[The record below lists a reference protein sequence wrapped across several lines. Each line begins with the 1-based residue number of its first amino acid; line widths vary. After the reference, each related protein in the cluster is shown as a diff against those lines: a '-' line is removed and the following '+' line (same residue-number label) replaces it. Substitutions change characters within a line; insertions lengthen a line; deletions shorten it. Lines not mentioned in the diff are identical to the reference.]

1 MLAFGDIHEQGFF
14 ERLQNS
20 FKDSYATIFSDTSK
34 PRTIVVVP
42 SLTLDHEILSKVRG
56 HCYYEERMLC
66 MLMLL
71 KMPRTKLIFVS
82 SLPISPLII
91 DYYLHMLPG
100 ITGSHAKSRL
110 HLLSCYD
117 AGDTPLTEK
126 LLNRPRLLQRI
137 KQLIDTESPAHL
149 VFFNVTEAEQKLSV
163 ALQIPMYG
171 CPPELNYL
179 GTKSGSRNVFEEATV
194 RMPFGK
200 TDLHSKQDVLM
211 ALSEIYQHDTQV
223 KKAVVKL
230 NEGFSGDGNAIF
242 SYEGITTDNTSLW
255 IAENLERQLRIVAED
270 MSYDQYM
277 KKMSLMGGIAEMFIT
292 GEDVR
297 SPSVQCRI
305 NPLGEISI
313 LSTHDQMLGG
323 VNNQVFLGACFPA
336 SASYASDLAK
346 IGYKIAEILRDKG
359 VLGRFGIDFMSVR
372 TDSGWEHYAIEINL
386 RKGGTTHPYLM
397 LQFLTE
403 GNYYEKEGLYRVQNG
418 SPRYYYATDN
428 LQNPAYCGLTPPDL
442 IEIAMNHGLHY
453 DHTKEEGIM
462 FHLIS
467 ALSQYGKIGLVS
479 IGKSPDAARRFYQ
492 KVVEVLAQETENQ
505 ARLV

>member
-1 MLAFGDIHEQGFF
+1 MLAFGEKLEDNLFEQ
-14 ERLQNS
+14 LQKS
-20 FKDSYATIFSDTSK
+20 FTETYSDLFSDSSR

-42 SLTLDHEILSKVRG
+42 SLTLDHEILSKVQG

-71 KMPRTKLIFVS
+71 KMPRTKLIFLS

-117 AGDTPLTEK
+117 AGDLPLTIK
-126 LLNRPRLLQRI
+126 LLNRPRLLHRI
-137 KQLIDTESPAHL
+137 KQLIEPESPAHL
-149 VFFNVTEAEQKLSV
+149 VFFNVTEAEKKLSV
-163 ALQIPMYG
+163 ALEIPMYG
-171 CPPELNYL
+171 CPPALNNL
-179 GTKSGSRNVFEEATV
+179 GTKSGSRTVFEEAGV

-200 TDLHSKQDVLM
+200 NHLYSKEDVVM
-211 ALSEIYQHDTQV
+211 ALSEIYQYNEQI
-223 KKAVVKL
+223 KNAVVKL
-230 NEGFSGDGNAIF
+230 NDGFSGDGNAIF
-242 SYEGITTDNTSLW
+242 SFQGISGNTTHW
-255 IAENLERQLRIVAED
+255 IEANLERKLRIVAAD
-270 MSYDQYM
+270 LNYAHYM
-277 KKMSLMGGIAEMFIT
+277 KKMSLMGGIVETFIT
-292 GEDVR
+292 GENAR

-313 LSTHDQMLGG
+313 LSTHDQILGG
-323 VNNQVFLGACFPA
+323 VNHQVFLGASFPA
-336 SASYASDLAK
+336 SASYAADL
-346 IGYKIAEILRDKG
+346 GQTGQKIAELLRDKG

-372 TDSGWEHYAIEINL
+372 NGSEWEHYAIEINL

-403 GNYYEKEGLYRVQNG
+403 GTYCPEDGLYRVQNG
-418 SPRYYYATDN
+418 TPRYYYATDN
-428 LQNPAYCGLTPPDL
+428 LQSPAYCGLTPPDL

-453 DHTKEEGIM
+453 DHTKEEGVM

-479 IGKSPDAARRFYQ
+479 IGKSPEAAKKYYED
-492 KVVEVLAQETENQ
+492 VVDVLNEETVNQ